1 MLNILGVILVY
12 IVFRVIEVVINIDE
26 ENNKKNKNKKM
37 TFGELAKKLQDEF
50 EKSINEQNEVIN
62 AKKTMQKQKTR
73 KKLIENSPEPLVSS
87 DKNLKMRSGEDSLEG
102 MSLENFSKS
111 ECLMADK
118 NLQTKKPIELG
129 EKKLENNITNDDLI
143 KGVIFSEILS
153 KPVSLR

>member
-1 MLNILGVILVY
+1 MLKILGMILVY
-12 IVFRVIEVVINIDE
+12 IVFRVIEIVINIDE
-26 ENNKKNKNKKM
+26 ENKNEDKKM

-50 EKSINEQNEVIN
+50 EKSMNEQNEIKN
-62 AKKTMQKQKTR
+62 AKKTKQNQKTR
-73 KKLIENSPEPLVSS
+73 KKLIENTPEPLVSS

>member
-1 MLNILGVILVY
+1 MLGILGVILVY
-12 IVFRVIEVVINIDE
+12 IVFRVIEIVINIDE
-26 ENNKKNKNKKM
+26 ENKNEDKKM
-37 TFGELAKKLQDEF
+37 TFGELEKKLQDEF
-50 EKSINEQNEVIN
+50 EKSMNEQNEIIN
-62 AKKTMQKQKTR
+62 AKKTKQKQKTR
-73 KKLIENSPEPLVSS
+73 KKLIENTPEPLVSS

-102 MSLENFSKS
+102 KSLESFSKS

>member
-1 MLNILGVILVY
+1 MLGILGVILVY
-12 IVFRVIEVVINIDE
+12 IVFRVLEIVINIDE
-26 ENNKKNKNKKM
+26 ENKNEDKKM

-50 EKSINEQNEVIN
+50 EKSMNEQNEIIN
-62 AKKTMQKQKTR
+62 AKKTKQKQKTR
-73 KKLIENSPEPLVSS
+73 KKLIENTPEPLVSS

-102 MSLENFSKS
+102 KSLESFSKS

-118 NLQTKKPIELG
+118 NLQTKKTIELG

>member
-1 MLNILGVILVY
+1 MLGILGVILVY
-12 IVFRVIEVVINIDE
+12 IVFRVLEIVINIDE
-26 ENNKKNKNKKM
+26 ENKNEDKKM

-50 EKSINEQNEVIN
+50 EKSMNEQNEIKN
-62 AKKTMQKQKTR
+62 AKKTKQKQKTR